1 MPRQKMTAM
10 DYSNL
15 IPKEQLATVA
25 TGVIRRYRQDAS
37 EQDCAELTN
46 AFLILAKYLNNFHTG
61 EFYVKI
67 DCSEAEFQQLNV
79 MATSYK
85 ETFETWSELIGLSP
99 IEVRYNVRLA
109 KGFSII
115 CNEIA
120 VRLNGKAA
128 EFDREPIKV
137 LGIDIETFSSVDIA
151 SCGLYKYAESEDFT
165 ILLFAYAC
173 DDKPVQI
180 VDFASGDELPERIF
194 QALTDPKILKTA
206 FNASFERICIGQY
219 YGVELPIEQWECTMV
234 RSAMLG
240 LPLSLAQV
248 GKVLNLDDQKMSEGK
263 ALIKYFSCPCKPTK
277 TNGGRVRNLPEHAP
291 DKWGIFKQY
300 CMRDVEVERTIRNKT
315 KSFSIPESEKELYIY
330 DQRINDRGVL
340 VDMDFVKH
348 AIRMDTLYKGRLNAE
363 AAEISGLDNPN
374 SVAQLKAWLEKETG
388 NEIATLSKKDIPD
401 LLKASDNDIVG
412 RMLCIRQ
419 EMAKTSTKKY
429 EAMEKAACAD
439 NRVRGLLQFYG
450 ANRTGRWAGRLV
462 QVQNLPQNH
471 IDDLDYARTLVKE
484 GDLDML
490 EMMYGNVP
498 DTLSQLI
505 RTAFIAKPGCTF
517 IVCDFSAIEARVI
530 AWLAGE
536 QWRLDVFRTHGKIYE
551 ATAAL
556 MYHVSPDEI
565 TKTDPRRQKGKIAEL
580 ACVAEGQLVLTD
592 FGFVPIEHVDTS
604 MKVWDGF
611 DFVEHGG
618 VIYKGIKKVISYGG
632 ITATED
638 HLVWIEGKEGPIQFG
653 ESANSGSHLQQSFP
667 SWENLW
673 KCGNYKSRKEIY
685 QRLVASL
692 CSHKMYPLR
701 RHPMDI
707 LSESNAEKICRMP
720 KVLPTPK
727 NPEVARSSIY
737 RGKAKMRKSQ
747 RCKLQKLR
755 GTWNQILFFF
765 GFRGRPMDDS
775 ELRSSRSHDGIG
787 QNRCERKLRA
797 RKPSLGNASTELYKP
812 AKVYDII
819 NCGPRN
825 RYTVNGVL
833 VHNCG
838 YQGGVGAMKS
848 MGGEK
853 MGLSEAEMQEIV
865 THWRKANPA
874 IVKLW
879 DKVQEAAIAC
889 IESKSTTTIGG
900 GVDFYMRLGALMIYL
915 PSGRVLSY
923 PRPYIGENRFGAK
936 SICYEGLNQTTKQW
950 GKQETYGGK
959 LVENIVQAIARDC
972 LALTIL
978 RLEKHGYP
986 IVFHVHDEVI
996 IEARTDGSQT
1006 LEAVEEIFKQP
1017 IPWAE
1022 DLPLK
1027 GAGYITDYY
1036 LKD

>member
-1 MPRQKMTAM
+1 MPRQKMIAM

-79 MATSYK
+79 IATSYK

-206 FNASFERICIGQY
+206 FNASFERICIGRY

-388 NEIATLSKKDIPD
+388 NEVATLSKKDIPD

-429 EAMEKAACAD
+429 EAMEKAACTD

-505 RTAFIAKPGCTF
+505 RTAFIAKPGHTF

-551 ATAAL
+551 ASAS
-556 MYHVSPDEI
+556 MMFHVPVEEI

-580 ACVAEGQLVLTD
+580 AL
-592 FGFVPIEHVDTS
+592 
-604 MKVWDGF
+604 
-611 DFVEHGG
+611 
-618 VIYKGIKKVISYGG
+618 
-632 ITATED
+632 
-638 HLVWIEGKEGPIQFG
+638 
-653 ESANSGSHLQQSFP
+653 
-667 SWENLW
+667 
-673 KCGNYKSRKEIY
+673 
-685 QRLVASL
+685 
-692 CSHKMYPLR
+692 
-701 RHPMDI
+701 
-707 LSESNAEKICRMP
+707 
-720 KVLPTPK
+720 
-727 NPEVARSSIY
+727 
-737 RGKAKMRKSQ
+737 
-747 RCKLQKLR
+747 
-755 GTWNQILFFF
+755 
-765 GFRGRPMDDS
+765 
-775 ELRSSRSHDGIG
+775 
-787 QNRCERKLRA
+787 
-797 RKPSLGNASTELYKP
+797 
-812 AKVYDII
+812 
-819 NCGPRN
+819 
-825 RYTVNGVL
+825 
-833 VHNCG
+833 G

-879 DKVQEAAIAC
+879 DKVQDAAIAC

-900 GVDFYMRLGALMIYL
+900 GIDFYMRLGALMIYL

-1017 IPWAE
+1017 IPWAK